1 VRSDQIAL
9 QLYTVRELLADDL
22 AGTLREVSA
31 AGYRAV
37 ELAGLPPIEA
47 AKLAALL
54 EEHRLEPVASHES
67 LERLRSDPDGVARR
81 LTALGCPRAIVPSLP
96 AADHASPAAVA
107 TVAAELGRIAGRLA
121 DAGIRLG
128 YHNHA
133 FEFETL
139 DGTTT
144 WDILREALP
153 AAVELEIDVYWASVG
168 GMDPAEVIA
177 AAGGRVR
184 LLHMKDRVDE
194 PEPRDAPPGSGTLA
208 WPAIVRAGREAGVD
222 WYVVEQDE
230 PRDPIRDVTTGGAF
244 LRAMATGQPGEPR

>member
-1 VRSDQIAL
+1 VHADQVAL
-9 QLYTVRELLADDL
+9 QLYTVRRLLADDL
-22 AGTLREVSA
+22 GGTLRQVAA

-37 ELAGLPPIEA
+37 ELAGLPPIGPAE
-47 AKLAALL
+47 LAALL
-54 EEHRLEPVASHES
+54 EEHGLVPVASHEP

-81 LTALGCPRAIVPSLP
+81 LTALGCPWAVVPSLP
-96 AADHASPAAVA
+96 AADHASSAAVA
-107 TVAAELGRIAGRLA
+107 AVAAELGRIAGRLA

-133 FEFETL
+133 FEFEAL

-144 WDILREALP
+144 WDILKEALP

-168 GMDPAEVIA
+168 GMDPAELIA

-208 WPAIVRAGREAGVD
+208 WPAIVRAGREAGVE

-230 PRDPIRDVTTGGAF
+230 PSDPLHDITSAGAF
-244 LRAMATGQPGEPR
+244 LRAMATGQPGEPA